1 MTLEILKRGNHLGR
15 RMNFKGQFS
24 SYTSRKSILR
34 LLLNDKDL
42 TISAT
47 LNSEITV
54 NEIMEPYV
62 ASDCLLTKYAR
73 GPRLFTLYYSREF
86 RMHDKPVT
94 DRRRGPHRVISPI
107 GLGRT
112 DWGSNYTVRL

>member
-1 MTLEILKRGNHLGR
+1 MALEILKRGNHLGK

-54 NEIMEPYV
+54 NEIMEAYV
-62 ASDCLLTKYAR
+62 ASDWLLTKYAR
-73 GPRLFTLYYSREF
+73 GARLFTFIIQESFECMTNLLLTEGE
-86 RMHDKPVT
+86 
-94 DRRRGPHRVISPI
+94 DR
-107 GLGRT
+107 T
-112 DWGSNYTVRL
+112 